1 VTESNIGV
9 GSRRGDVRLLARLAG
24 GDGCW
29 GRRLSNGQS
38 RKLNCERNEP
48 KVVSAGLPWG
58 APLSLGAGARG
69 VQPKL
74 KREWGPRCMEIFLRQ
89 PRREMAS
96 RDEQSYEVNRMICC
110 CCWLPESSLLLL
122 KSLYHFWLGS
132 HTQKLIRRVQCK
144 APLLFYCFTV
154 AAAVSKQ
161 RRRPSKDLRTAHRQT
176 HTYIYIRSLTLR
188 PIAHTA
194 RQTLCVC

>member
-1 VTESNIGV
+1 MGGATFP
-9 GSRRGDVRLLARLAG
+9 RRWR
-24 GDGCW
+24 
-29 GRRLSNGQS
+29 
-38 RKLNCERNEP
+38 
-48 KVVSAGLPWG
+48 
-58 APLSLGAGARG
+58 ARG

-96 RDEQSYEVNRMICC
+96 RDEQSYEVNRMICFC
-110 CCWLPESSLLLL
+110 CCWLPPKSSLLLL

-176 HTYIYIRSLTLR
+176 HTYMYTYILYNLSLCARS
-188 PIAHTA
+188 HTPLDK
-194 RQTLCVC
+194 LCASVKLALPTNSCYIS